1 MSDSLSKQEQFLLK
15 EYETAVQLTYH
26 IDELRNKVTNFFMS
40 FSGVAA
46 AGVTI
51 LIKGDVKNNILTDA
65 EGLIGLLLMLVALVG
80 VIVVATLGRLR
91 KVQIEHFRIIN
102 NVRTYFL
109 GEDYDLWNIT
119 QLSSKTLPY
128 PSRRSGTYMWLL
140 LVMLLSSYVF
150 AFSVYL
156 IGFELHSII
165 PPTLLHWVI
174 PASYVFFIVIQ
185 DRVYFAAASPPPQ
198 QTYSDEY
205 RPF

>member
-1 MSDSLSKQEQFLLK
+1 MSDSLTKQEQFLLK

-26 IDELRNKVTNFFMS
+26 IDELRNKVTNFFVS

-51 LIKGDVKNNILTDA
+51 LIKGDVKNNIFADA
-65 EGLIGLLLMLVALVG
+65 EGLIGLLLILVALVG
-80 VIVVATLGRLR
+80 VIVVASLGRLR

-109 GEDYDLWNIT
+109 AEAYELWNVT
-119 QLSSKTLPY
+119 QLSGKTLPS
-128 PSRRSGTYMWLL
+128 PTRRSGTYMWLL

-150 AFSVYL
+150 ALSVYL
-156 IGFELHSII
+156 LGFRVHSII
-165 PPTLLHWVI
+165 PPTSLHWVI
-174 PASYVFFIVIQ
+174 LGSYVFFLAVQ
-185 DRVYFAAASPPPQ
+185 DRIYFTATSPPPER
-198 QTYSDEY
+198 TYSDDY